1 MQNLIKYYM
10 RKLILAILGVLLI
23 AGAIY
28 GAKIIINSKSKTRK
42 APSKVIKTVFVD
54 TVKNTSIPIIIP
66 ANGNLVAKRRVEI
79 YSEVQGI
86 FKPGSKLFK
95 PGEKYQKNEAFISI
109 NDTEY
114 YANVQLAKSNLY
126 NSIAAV
132 LADLRLD
139 FPEVFLKWETYLK
152 SYNLNKPTP
161 KLPKMVSEKENYFIT
176 GRSIVSNYYTVK
188 NLEQRLSKYTI
199 SAPFKG
205 ILTEALVTEGTLI
218 RSNQKLGEFIDPSV
232 YEMEVSL
239 SKTFA
244 SLLDVGET
252 VELNNLERTKKYSG
266 IVSRVNGSIN
276 SATQTIAVY
285 IEIKNSSLKE
295 GMYLEANLNAKKEKN
310 AIEIN
315 RGLLLDED
323 KIFIVRDSVLD
334 MIDVR
339 PVYFSN
345 TKVVLKDIPDGTIIL
360 SSPFPGA
367 YVGMMVK
374 PLQVKKESTSIKSN
388 KTK

>member
-1 MQNLIKYYM
+1 M
-10 RKLILAILGVLLI
+10 RKLILAILGVLFI
-23 AGAIY
+23 TGAIY
-28 GAKIIINSKSKTRK
+28 GAKMIINSKSKTRK

-66 ANGNLVAKRRVEI
+66 TNGNLVAKRRVEI

-86 FKPGSKLFK
+86 FKPSSKLFK
-95 PGEKYQKNEAFISI
+95 PGEKYQKNEAFITI

-139 FPEVFLKWETYLK
+139 FPDVFLKWETYLK

-161 KLPKMVSEKENYFIT
+161 KLPKMVSEKENYFII

-188 NLEQRLSKYTI
+188 NLEHRLSKYTI

-339 PVYFSN
+339 PVYFSK

-374 PLQVKKESTSIKSN
+374 PLQGQKESTSIKSN

>member
-1 MQNLIKYYM
+1 M

-28 GAKIIINSKSKTRK
+28 GAKMIINSKSKTRK

-95 PGEKYQKNEAFISI
+95 PGEKYQKNEAFIFI

-152 SYNLNKPTP
+152 SYDLNKPTP

>member
-1 MQNLIKYYM
+1 M
-10 RKLILAILGVLLI
+10 RKLILVILGVLFI
-23 AGAIY
+23 TGAIY
-28 GAKIIINSKSKTRK
+28 GAKMIINSKSKTRK

-139 FPEVFLKWETYLK
+139 FPEVFLKWEAYLK
-152 SYNLNKPTP
+152 SYDLNKPTP

-199 SAPFKG
+199 SAPFEG

-218 RSNQKLGEFIDPSV
+218 RSNQKLGEFIDPSI

-244 SLLDVGET
+244 SLLEVGET

-310 AIEIN
+310 AIEVN
-315 RGLLLDED
+315 RGLLLDEN

-334 MIDVR
+334 MINVR

-374 PLQVKKESTSIKSN
+374 PLQVQKESTSIKSN

>member
-1 MQNLIKYYM
+1 M
-10 RKLILAILGVLLI
+10 RKLILAILGVLFI
-23 AGAIY
+23 SGAIY
-28 GAKIIINSKSKTRK
+28 GAKMIINSKSKTRK

-139 FPEVFLKWETYLK
+139 FPEVFLKWEAYLK
-152 SYNLNKPTP
+152 SYDLNKPTP

-176 GRSIVSNYYTVK
+176 GRSIVSNYYTVR

-252 VELNNLERTKKYSG
+252 VELNNLEHTKKYSG

-310 AIEIN
+310 AIEVN
-315 RGLLLDED
+315 RGLLLDEN

-339 PVYFSN
+339 PVYFSD

-367 YVGMMVK
+367 YVGMIVK
-374 PLQVKKESTSIKSN
+374 PLQVQKENTPLKSN

>member
-1 MQNLIKYYM
+1 M
-10 RKLILAILGVLLI
+10 RKLILVILGVLFI
-23 AGAIY
+23 TGAIY
-28 GAKIIINSKSKTRK
+28 GAKMIINSKSKTRK

-139 FPEVFLKWETYLK
+139 FPEVFLKWEAYLK
-152 SYNLNKPTP
+152 SYDLNKPTP

-199 SAPFKG
+199 SAPFEG

-218 RSNQKLGEFIDPSV
+218 RSNQKLGEFIDPSI

-252 VELNNLERTKKYSG
+252 VELNNLERTRKYSG

-310 AIEIN
+310 AIEVN
-315 RGLLLDED
+315 RGLLLDEN

-334 MIDVR
+334 MINVR

-374 PLQVKKESTSIKSN
+374 PLQVQKESTSIKSN

>member
-1 MQNLIKYYM
+1 M
-10 RKLILAILGVLLI
+10 RKLILAILGVLFI
-23 AGAIY
+23 TGAIY
-28 GAKIIINSKSKTRK
+28 GAKIIIDSKSKTRK

-54 TVKNTSIPIIIP
+54 SVKNTSISIIIP

-139 FPEVFLKWETYLK
+139 FPEVFLKWEAYLK
-152 SYNLNKPTP
+152 SYDLNKPTP

-334 MIDVR
+334 MINVR

-374 PLQVKKESTSIKSN
+374 PLQVQKESTSIKSN

>member
-1 MQNLIKYYM
+1 M
-10 RKLILAILGVLLI
+10 RKLILAILGVLFI
-23 AGAIY
+23 TGAIY
-28 GAKIIINSKSKTRK
+28 GAKMIINSKSKIRK

-139 FPEVFLKWETYLK
+139 FPEVFLKWEAYLK
-152 SYNLNKPTP
+152 SYDLNKPTP

-244 SLLDVGET
+244 SLLNVGET
-252 VELNNLERTKKYSG
+252 VELNNLEHTKKYSG

-315 RGLLLDED
+315 RGLLLDEN
-323 KIFIVRDSVLD
+323 KIFIIRDSVLD
-334 MIDVR
+334 MIDVK
-339 PVYFSN
+339 PVYFSD

-367 YVGMMVK
+367 YVGMIVK
-374 PLQVKKESTSIKSN
+374 PLQVQKENTPLKSN

>member
-1 MQNLIKYYM
+1 M
-10 RKLILAILGVLLI
+10 RKLILVILGVLFI
-23 AGAIY
+23 TGAIY
-28 GAKIIINSKSKTRK
+28 GAKMIINSKSKTRK

-139 FPEVFLKWETYLK
+139 FPEVFLKWEAYLK
-152 SYNLNKPTP
+152 SYDLNKPTP

-199 SAPFKG
+199 SAPFEG

-218 RSNQKLGEFIDPSV
+218 RSNQKLGEFIDPSI

-244 SLLDVGET
+244 SLLEVGET
-252 VELNNLERTKKYSG
+252 VELNNLERTRKYSG

-285 IEIKNSSLKE
+285 IEIKNSNLKE

-315 RGLLLDED
+315 RGLLLDEN

-334 MIDVR
+334 MINVR

-367 YVGMMVK
+367 YVGMMVN
-374 PLQVKKESTSIKSN
+374 PLQVQKESTSIKSN

>member
-1 MQNLIKYYM
+1 M
-10 RKLILAILGVLLI
+10 RKLILVILGVLFI
-23 AGAIY
+23 TGAIY
-28 GAKIIINSKSKTRK
+28 GAKMIINSKSKTRK

-139 FPEVFLKWETYLK
+139 FPEVFLKWEAYLK
-152 SYNLNKPTP
+152 SYDLNKPTP

-199 SAPFKG
+199 SAPFEG

-218 RSNQKLGEFIDPSV
+218 RSNQKLGEFIDPSI

-244 SLLDVGET
+244 SLLEVGET
-252 VELNNLERTKKYSG
+252 VELNNLERTRKYSG

-315 RGLLLDED
+315 RGLLLDEN

-334 MIDVR
+334 MINVR

-367 YVGMMVK
+367 FVGMMVK
-374 PLQVKKESTSIKSN
+374 PLQVQKESTSIKSN

>member
-1 MQNLIKYYM
+1 M

-28 GAKIIINSKSKTRK
+28 GAKMIINSKSKTRK

-95 PGEKYQKNEAFISI
+95 PGEKYQKNEAFIFI

-152 SYNLNKPTP
+152 SYDLNKPTP

-252 VELNNLERTKKYSG
+252 VELNNLEHTKKYSG

-334 MIDVR
+334 MINVR

-374 PLQVKKESTSIKSN
+374 PLQVQKESTSIKSN

>member
-1 MQNLIKYYM
+1 M

-334 MIDVR
+334 MINVR

>member
-1 MQNLIKYYM
+1 M
-10 RKLILAILGVLLI
+10 RKLILAILGVLFI
-23 AGAIY
+23 TGAIY
-28 GAKIIINSKSKTRK
+28 GAKMIINSKSKIRK

-139 FPEVFLKWETYLK
+139 FPEVFLKWEAYLK
-152 SYNLNKPTP
+152 SYDLNKPTP

-176 GRSIVSNYYTVK
+176 GRSILSNYYTVK

-252 VELNNLERTKKYSG
+252 VELNNLEHTKKYSG

-315 RGLLLDED
+315 RGLLLDEN
-323 KIFIVRDSVLD
+323 KIFIIRDSVLD
-334 MIDVR
+334 MIDVK
-339 PVYFSN
+339 PVYFSD

-367 YVGMMVK
+367 YVGMIVK
-374 PLQVKKESTSIKSN
+374 PLQVQKKNTPLKSN

>member
-1 MQNLIKYYM
+1 M
-10 RKLILAILGVLLI
+10 RKLILVILGVLFI
-23 AGAIY
+23 SGAIY
-28 GAKIIINSKSKTRK
+28 GAKMIINSKSKTRK

-139 FPEVFLKWETYLK
+139 FPEVFLKWEAYLK
-152 SYNLNKPTP
+152 SYDLNKPTP

-199 SAPFKG
+199 SAPFEG

-218 RSNQKLGEFIDPSV
+218 RSNQKLGEFIDPSI

-244 SLLDVGET
+244 SLLEVGET
-252 VELNNLERTKKYSG
+252 VELNNLERTRKYSG

-315 RGLLLDED
+315 RGLLLDEN

-334 MIDVR
+334 MINVR

-367 YVGMMVK
+367 YVGMMVN
-374 PLQVKKESTSIKSN
+374 PLQVQKESTSIKSN

>member
-1 MQNLIKYYM
+1 M
-10 RKLILAILGVLLI
+10 RKLILAILGVLFI
-23 AGAIY
+23 TGAIY
-28 GAKIIINSKSKTRK
+28 GAKMIINSKSKTRK

-139 FPEVFLKWETYLK
+139 FPEVFLKWEAYLK
-152 SYNLNKPTP
+152 SYDLNKPTP

-252 VELNNLERTKKYSG
+252 VELNNLEHTKKYSG

-315 RGLLLDED
+315 RGLLLNEN
-323 KIFIVRDSVLD
+323 KIFIIRDSVLD
-334 MIDVR
+334 MIDVK
-339 PVYFSN
+339 PVYFSD

-367 YVGMMVK
+367 YVGMIVK
-374 PLQVKKESTSIKSN
+374 PLQLQKENTPLKSN

>member
-1 MQNLIKYYM
+1 M
-10 RKLILAILGVLLI
+10 RKLILAILGVLFI
-23 AGAIY
+23 TGAIY
-28 GAKIIINSKSKTRK
+28 GAKMIINSKSKTRK

-139 FPEVFLKWETYLK
+139 FPEVFLKWEAYLK
-152 SYNLNKPTP
+152 SYDLNKPTP

-252 VELNNLERTKKYSG
+252 VELNNLEHTKKYSG

-310 AIEIN
+310 AIEVN
-315 RGLLLDED
+315 RGLLLDEN
-323 KIFIVRDSVLD
+323 KIFIVTDSVLD
-334 MIDVR
+334 MINVR

-374 PLQVKKESTSIKSN
+374 PLQVQKESTSIKSN

>member
-1 MQNLIKYYM
+1 M
-10 RKLILAILGVLLI
+10 RKLILAILGVLFI
-23 AGAIY
+23 SVAIY
-28 GAKIIINSKSKTRK
+28 GAKMIINSKSKTRK

-86 FKPGSKLFK
+86 FKPNSKLFK

-114 YANVQLAKSNLY
+114 YANVQLVKSNLY

-139 FPEVFLKWETYLK
+139 FPEVFLKWEAYLK
-152 SYNLNKPTP
+152 SYDLNKPTP

-244 SLLDVGET
+244 SLLEVGET

-310 AIEIN
+310 AIEVN
-315 RGLLLDED
+315 RGLLLDEN

-339 PVYFSN
+339 PVYFSD
-345 TKVVLKDIPDGTIIL
+345 TKVVLKEIPDGTIIL

-374 PLQVKKESTSIKSN
+374 PLQVQKESTSIKSN

>member
-1 MQNLIKYYM
+1 MCI
-10 RKLILAILGVLLI
+10 RDRLGVLFI
-23 AGAIY
+23 TGAIY
-28 GAKIIINSKSKTRK
+28 GAKMIINSKSKTRK

-139 FPEVFLKWETYLK
+139 FPEVFLKWEAYLK
-152 SYNLNKPTP
+152 SYDLNKPTP

-176 GRSIVSNYYTVK
+176 GRSIVSNYYTVR

-315 RGLLLDED
+315 RGLLLDEN

-334 MIDVR
+334 MINVR

-374 PLQVKKESTSIKSN
+374 PLQVQKESTSIKSN

>member
-1 MQNLIKYYM
+1 M
-10 RKLILAILGVLLI
+10 RKLILAILGVLFI
-23 AGAIY
+23 TGAIY
-28 GAKIIINSKSKTRK
+28 GAKMIINSKSKTRK

-66 ANGNLVAKRRVEI
+66 TNGNLVAKRRVEI

-139 FPEVFLKWETYLK
+139 FPEVFLKWEAYLK
-152 SYNLNKPTP
+152 SYDLNKPTP

-176 GRSIVSNYYTVK
+176 GRGIVSNYYTVK

-218 RSNQKLGEFIDPSV
+218 RSNQKLGEFIDPSI

-315 RGLLLDED
+315 RGLLLDEN

-339 PVYFSN
+339 PVYFSD
-345 TKVVLKDIPDGTIIL
+345 TKVVLKEIPDGTIIL

-374 PLQVKKESTSIKSN
+374 PLQVQKESTSIKSN

>member
-1 MQNLIKYYM
+1 M
-10 RKLILAILGVLLI
+10 RKLILAILGVLFI
-23 AGAIY
+23 TGAIY
-28 GAKIIINSKSKTRK
+28 GAKMIINSKSKTRK

-66 ANGNLVAKRRVEI
+66 TNGNLVAKRRVEI

-86 FKPGSKLFK
+86 FKPSSKLFK
-95 PGEKYQKNEAFISI
+95 PGEKYQKNEAFITI

-315 RGLLLDED
+315 RGLLLDEN
-323 KIFIVRDSVLD
+323 KIFIIRDSVLD
-334 MIDVR
+334 MIDVK
-339 PVYFSN
+339 PVYFSD

-374 PLQVKKESTSIKSN
+374 PLQVQKESTSIKSN

>member
-1 MQNLIKYYM
+1 M
-10 RKLILAILGVLLI
+10 RKLILVILGVLLI

-28 GAKIIINSKSKTRK
+28 GAKMIINSKSKTRK

-139 FPEVFLKWETYLK
+139 FPEVFLKWEAYLK
-152 SYNLNKPTP
+152 SYDLNKPTP

-199 SAPFKG
+199 SAPFEG

-218 RSNQKLGEFIDPSV
+218 RSNQKLGEFIDPSI

-244 SLLDVGET
+244 SLLEVGET
-252 VELNNLERTKKYSG
+252 VELNNLERTRKYSG

-310 AIEIN
+310 AIEVN
-315 RGLLLDED
+315 RGLLLDEN
-323 KIFIVRDSVLD
+323 KIFIVTDSVLD
-334 MIDVR
+334 MINVR

-367 YVGMMVK
+367 FVGMMVK
-374 PLQVKKESTSIKSN
+374 PLQVQKESTSIKSN

>member
-1 MQNLIKYYM
+1 M
-10 RKLILAILGVLLI
+10 RKLILAILGVLFI
-23 AGAIY
+23 TGAIY
-28 GAKIIINSKSKTRK
+28 GAKMIINSKSKTRK

-139 FPEVFLKWETYLK
+139 FPEVFLKWEAYLK
-152 SYNLNKPTP
+152 SYDLNIPTP

-334 MIDVR
+334 MINVR
-339 PVYFSN
+339 PVYFSK

-374 PLQVKKESTSIKSN
+374 PLQGQKESTSIKSN

>member
-1 MQNLIKYYM
+1 M
-10 RKLILAILGVLLI
+10 RKLILAILGVLFI
-23 AGAIY
+23 TGAIY
-28 GAKIIINSKSKTRK
+28 GAKMIINSKSKTRK
-42 APSKVIKTVFVD
+42 AASKVIKTVFVD

-66 ANGNLVAKRRVEI
+66 TNGNLVAKRRVEI

-139 FPEVFLKWETYLK
+139 FPEVFLKWEAYLK
-152 SYNLNKPTP
+152 SYDLNKPTP

-176 GRSIVSNYYTVK
+176 GRGIVSNYYTVK

-252 VELNNLERTKKYSG
+252 VELNNLEHTKKYSG

-315 RGLLLDED
+315 RGLLLDEN

-339 PVYFSN
+339 PVYFSD
-345 TKVVLKDIPDGTIIL
+345 TKVVLKEIPDGTIIL

-374 PLQVKKESTSIKSN
+374 PLQVQKESTSIKSN

>member
-1 MQNLIKYYM
+1 M
-10 RKLILAILGVLLI
+10 RKLILVILGVLFI
-23 AGAIY
+23 SGAIY
-28 GAKIIINSKSKTRK
+28 GAKMIINSKSKTRK

-139 FPEVFLKWETYLK
+139 FPEVFLKWEAYLK
-152 SYNLNKPTP
+152 SYDLNKPTP

-199 SAPFKG
+199 SAPFEG

-218 RSNQKLGEFIDPSV
+218 RSNQKLGEFIDPSI

-244 SLLDVGET
+244 SLLEVGET
-252 VELNNLERTKKYSG
+252 VELNNLERTRKYSG

-285 IEIKNSSLKE
+285 IEIKNSNLKE

-315 RGLLLDED
+315 RGLLLDEN

-334 MIDVR
+334 MINVR

-367 YVGMMVK
+367 YVGMMVN
-374 PLQVKKESTSIKSN
+374 PLQVQKESTSIKSN

>member
-1 MQNLIKYYM
+1 M
-10 RKLILAILGVLLI
+10 RKLILAILGVLFI
-23 AGAIY
+23 TGSIY
-28 GAKIIINSKSKTRK
+28 GAKMIINSKSKTRK
-42 APSKVIKTVFVD
+42 AASKVIKTVFVD

-66 ANGNLVAKRRVEI
+66 TNGNLVAKRRVEI

-139 FPEVFLKWETYLK
+139 FPEVFLKWEAYLK
-152 SYNLNKPTP
+152 SYDLNKPTP

-176 GRSIVSNYYTVK
+176 GRGIVSNYYTVK

-218 RSNQKLGEFIDPSV
+218 RSNQKLGEFIDPSI

-315 RGLLLDED
+315 RGLLLDEN

-339 PVYFSN
+339 PVYFSD

-374 PLQVKKESTSIKSN
+374 PLQVQKESTSIKSN

>member
-1 MQNLIKYYM
+1 M
-10 RKLILAILGVLLI
+10 RKLILAILGVLFI
-23 AGAIY
+23 TGAIY
-28 GAKIIINSKSKTRK
+28 GAKMIINSKSKTRK

-66 ANGNLVAKRRVEI
+66 TNGNLVAKRRVEI

-86 FKPGSKLFK
+86 FKPSSKLFK
-95 PGEKYQKNEAFISI
+95 PGEKYQKNEAFITI

-339 PVYFSN
+339 PVYFSK

-374 PLQVKKESTSIKSN
+374 PLQGQKESTSIKSN

>member
-1 MQNLIKYYM
+1 M
-10 RKLILAILGVLLI
+10 RKLILAILGVLFI
-23 AGAIY
+23 SGAIY
-28 GAKIIINSKSKTRK
+28 GAKMIINSKSKTRK

-86 FKPGSKLFK
+86 FKPNSKLFK

-139 FPEVFLKWETYLK
+139 FPEVFLKWEAYLK
-152 SYNLNKPTP
+152 SYDLNKPTP

-244 SLLDVGET
+244 SLLEVGET

-310 AIEIN
+310 AIEVN
-315 RGLLLDED
+315 RGLLLDEN

-334 MIDVR
+334 MINVR

-374 PLQVKKESTSIKSN
+374 PLQVQKESTSIKSN

>member
-1 MQNLIKYYM
+1 M
-10 RKLILAILGVLLI
+10 RKLILVILGVLFI
-23 AGAIY
+23 SGAIY
-28 GAKIIINSKSKTRK
+28 GAKMIINSKSKTRK

-139 FPEVFLKWETYLK
+139 FPEVFLKWEAYLK
-152 SYNLNKPTP
+152 SYDLNKPTP

-199 SAPFKG
+199 SAPFEG

-218 RSNQKLGEFIDPSV
+218 RSNQKLGEFIDPSI

-244 SLLDVGET
+244 SLLEVGET
-252 VELNNLERTKKYSG
+252 VELNNLERTRKYSG

-285 IEIKNSSLKE
+285 IEIKNSNLKE

-315 RGLLLDED
+315 RGLLLDEN

-334 MIDVR
+334 MINVR

-367 YVGMMVK
+367 FVGMMVK
-374 PLQVKKESTSIKSN
+374 PLQVQKESTSIKSN

>member
-1 MQNLIKYYM
+1 M
-10 RKLILAILGVLLI
+10 RKLILAILGVLFI
-23 AGAIY
+23 TGAIY
-28 GAKIIINSKSKTRK
+28 GAKMIINSKSKTRK
-42 APSKVIKTVFVD
+42 AASKVIKTVFVD

-66 ANGNLVAKRRVEI
+66 TNGNLVAKRRVEI

-86 FKPGSKLFK
+86 FKPSSKLFK
-95 PGEKYQKNEAFISI
+95 PGEKYQKNEAFITI

-252 VELNNLERTKKYSG
+252 VELNNLEHTKKYSG

-339 PVYFSN
+339 PVYFSK

-374 PLQVKKESTSIKSN
+374 PLQGQKESTSIKSN

>member
-1 MQNLIKYYM
+1 M
-10 RKLILAILGVLLI
+10 RKLILAILGVLFI
-23 AGAIY
+23 TGAIY
-28 GAKIIINSKSKTRK
+28 GAKMIINSKSKTRK

-139 FPEVFLKWETYLK
+139 FPEVFLKWEAYLK
-152 SYNLNKPTP
+152 SYDLNIPTP
-161 KLPKMVSEKENYFIT
+161 KLPKMISEKENYFIT

-218 RSNQKLGEFIDPSV
+218 RSNQKLGEFIDPSI

-252 VELNNLERTKKYSG
+252 VELNNLEHTKKYSG

-315 RGLLLDED
+315 RGLLLDEN
-323 KIFIVRDSVLD
+323 KIFIIRDSVLD
-334 MIDVR
+334 MIDVK
-339 PVYFSN
+339 PVYFSD

-367 YVGMMVK
+367 YVGMIVK
-374 PLQVKKESTSIKSN
+374 PLQVQKENTPLKSN

>member
-1 MQNLIKYYM
+1 M
-10 RKLILAILGVLLI
+10 RKLILAILGVLFI
-23 AGAIY
+23 TGAIY
-28 GAKIIINSKSKTRK
+28 GAKMIINSKSKTRK

-66 ANGNLVAKRRVEI
+66 TNGNLVAKRRVEI

-86 FKPGSKLFK
+86 FKPSSKLFK
-95 PGEKYQKNEAFISI
+95 PGEKYQKNEAFITI

-139 FPEVFLKWETYLK
+139 FPEVFLKWEAYLK
-152 SYNLNKPTP
+152 SYDLNKPTP

-339 PVYFSN
+339 PVYFSK

-374 PLQVKKESTSIKSN
+374 PLQGQKESTSIKSN

>member
-1 MQNLIKYYM
+1 M
-10 RKLILAILGVLLI
+10 RKLILAILGVLFI
-23 AGAIY
+23 TGAIY
-28 GAKIIINSKSKTRK
+28 GAKMIINSKSKTRK

-139 FPEVFLKWETYLK
+139 FPEVFLKWEAYLK
-152 SYNLNKPTP
+152 SYDLNKPTP

-252 VELNNLERTKKYSG
+252 VELNNLEHTKKYSG

-315 RGLLLDED
+315 RGLLLDEN

-339 PVYFSN
+339 PVYFSD

-367 YVGMMVK
+367 YVGMIVK
-374 PLQVKKESTSIKSN
+374 PLQVQKENTPLKSN

>member
-1 MQNLIKYYM
+1 M
-10 RKLILAILGVLLI
+10 RKLILAILGVLFI
-23 AGAIY
+23 TGAIY
-28 GAKIIINSKSKTRK
+28 GAKMIINSKSKTRK

-139 FPEVFLKWETYLK
+139 FPEVFLKWEAYLK
-152 SYNLNKPTP
+152 SYDLNKPTP

-176 GRSIVSNYYTVK
+176 GRSIVSNYYTVR

-310 AIEIN
+310 AIEVN
-315 RGLLLDED
+315 RGLLLDEN

-339 PVYFSN
+339 PVYFSD
-345 TKVVLKDIPDGTIIL
+345 TKVVLKEIPDGTIIL

-374 PLQVKKESTSIKSN
+374 PLQVQKESTSIKSN

>member
-1 MQNLIKYYM
+1 M
-10 RKLILAILGVLLI
+10 RKLILAILGVLFI
-23 AGAIY
+23 TGAIY
-28 GAKIIINSKSKTRK
+28 GAKMIINSKSKTRK

-139 FPEVFLKWETYLK
+139 FPEVFLKWEAYLK
-152 SYNLNKPTP
+152 SYDLNKPTP

-218 RSNQKLGEFIDPSV
+218 RSNQKLGEFIDPSI

-334 MIDVR
+334 MINVR

-374 PLQVKKESTSIKSN
+374 PLQVQKESTSIKSN

>member
-1 MQNLIKYYM
+1 M
-10 RKLILAILGVLLI
+10 RKLILAILGVLFI
-23 AGAIY
+23 TGAIY
-28 GAKIIINSKSKTRK
+28 GAKMIINSKSKTRK

-95 PGEKYQKNEAFISI
+95 PGEKYQKNETFISI

-139 FPEVFLKWETYLK
+139 FPEVFLKWEAYLK
-152 SYNLNKPTP
+152 SYDLNKPTP

-244 SLLDVGET
+244 SLLNVGET
-252 VELNNLERTKKYSG
+252 VELNNLEHTKKYSG

-315 RGLLLDED
+315 RGLLLDEN
-323 KIFIVRDSVLD
+323 KIFIIRDSVLD
-334 MIDVR
+334 MIDVK
-339 PVYFSN
+339 PVYFSD

-367 YVGMMVK
+367 YVGMIVK
-374 PLQVKKESTSIKSN
+374 PLQVQKENTPLKSN